1 MKDNFSGLVA
11 FSTGLIFGIVI
22 MFFADRSDLT
32 EQDKIIAKLEAEI
45 KIKPLITVD
54 ALGICKVTQGGKS
67 YLLIDITNETKALD
81 EDQTCKK

>member
-1 MKDNFSGLVA
+1 MYIDKTVVFIVGITLG
-11 FSTGLIFGIVI
+11 TGG
-22 MFFADRSDLT
+22 MFFAAKSDLT
-32 EQDKIIAKLEAEI
+32 DRDKIIAELE
-45 KIKPLITVD
+45 KKTNFVPVVTVD